1 MPSPIGHALAGV
13 AVAWSAGRLAQ
24 PATAARRVSVRFTA
38 LCAALAM
45 APDLDLLIQPTH
57 RTVTHSVGAVALVF
71 IVAIA
76 VTGWVRRGRVGLVG
90 QVGQVGQ
97 KGRVGQAGQGEVV
110 QVGAAAARARKE
122 GQDGQERQGAREAQH
137 RRATRVDWGVAF
149 VCTAAYASHLL
160 LDWLGSDP
168 SWPTGIQALW
178 PFSHR
183 WFISGWNL
191 FPYIERREMLS
202 STSIIINT
210 KAIAGE
216 VAILGPVVGVLGL
229 WRWGRKAESRINS

>member
-13 AVAWSAGRLAQ
+13 AVAWSAERLRIAG
-24 PATAARRVSVRFTA
+24 PVSLRFTG
-38 LCAALAM
+38 LCAALAA
-45 APDLDLLIQPTH
+45 APDLDLIVQPMH
-57 RTVTHSVGAVALVF
+57 RTATHSVGAVALVM

-76 VTGWVRRGRVGLVG
+76 VTGWVRRRQVGRVG
-90 QVGQVGQ
+90 QVGQVG
-97 KGRVGQAGQGEVV
+97 
-110 QVGAAAARARKE
+110 
-122 GQDGQERQGAREAQH
+122 
-137 RRATRVDWGVAF
+137 WGLAV

-168 SWPTGIQALW
+168 SWPAGIQALW
-178 PFSHR
+178 PFSLR
-183 WFISGWNL
+183 WFISGWNV

-216 VAILGPVVGVLGL
+216 IAIMAPIVAVLAWIRRL
-229 WRWGRKAESRINS
+229 ARN